1 MGIRLANIVEFDI
14 ADSCDGISISL
25 WTAGCPHKCPGCHN
39 SELWDGSGFPVVS
52 KEEILNKLNLLMK
65 KSEIKKN
72 LSILGGEPLIPE
84 NVEDLDFIISEFH
97 KSFPKSSIYLWTG
110 YTLKELKKRKNK
122 HLKNIFK
129 NINFLIDGRFEIDKK
144 KNLRLRGSS
153 NQNIYKRSIFGLR
166 KIHSKDF

>member
-39 SELWDGSGFPVVS
+39 SELWDGSNYPVVS
-52 KEEILNKLNLLMK
+52 KEEILDRLIEAMT
-65 KSEIKKN
+65 KSDIKKN

-84 NVEDLDFIISEFH
+84 NVADLDFIISEFH
-97 KSFPKSSIYLWTG
+97 KRFPESSIYLWTG
-110 YTLKELKKRKNK
+110 YTLKELKKRKDK

-129 NINFLIDGRFEIDKK
+129 NINILIDGRFDINKK

-153 NQNIYKRSIFGLR
+153 NQNIYKRSIFGLI
-166 KIHSKDF
+166 KIYPKDY

>member
-39 SELWDGSGFPVVS
+39 SELWDGINFPVVS

-72 LSILGGEPLIPE
+72 LSILGGEPLIP
-84 NVEDLDFIISEFH
+84 
-97 KSFPKSSIYLWTG
+97 KSFYFRRRAS
-110 YTLKELKKRKNK
+110 YT
-122 HLKNIFK
+122 
-129 NINFLIDGRFEIDKK
+129 
-144 KNLRLRGSS
+144 
-153 NQNIYKRSIFGLR
+153 
-166 KIHSKDF
+166 

>member
-39 SELWDGSGFPVVS
+39 SELWDGSSFPIVS

-72 LSILGGEPLIPE
+72 LSILGGEPL
-84 NVEDLDFIISEFH
+84 NRRFFFLFISNL
-97 KSFPKSSIYLWTG
+97 PSI
-110 YTLKELKKRKNK
+110 KKFIF
-122 HLKNIFK
+122 LNIFLRCLS
-129 NINFLIDGRFEIDKK
+129 FLF
-144 KNLRLRGSS
+144 LSS
-153 NQNIYKRSIFGLR
+153 FKV
-166 KIHSKDF
+166 